1 MGSILKGIGIGTITA
16 IAGTLIYLYMTD
28 IEVQQKT
35 NKAINE
41 IKGLTD
47 LLKNKTLQ
55 KNQSTLSYEDLTTQN
70 QQWVY
75 NQWESIG
82 V

>member
-1 MGSILKGIGIGTITA
+1 
-16 IAGTLIYLYMTD
+16 MTD

-41 IKGLTD
+41 IKGITD
-47 LLKNKTLQ
+47 LLKNKALQ